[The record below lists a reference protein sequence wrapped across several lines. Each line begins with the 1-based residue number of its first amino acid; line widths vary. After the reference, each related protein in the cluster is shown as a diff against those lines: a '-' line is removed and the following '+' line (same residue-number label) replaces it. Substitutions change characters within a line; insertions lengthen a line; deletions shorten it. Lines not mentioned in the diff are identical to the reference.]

1 MLNRQPDFKLFRWA
15 AGAMH
20 NKALHQS
27 DGGLANFG
35 NRRSSRRLV
44 NADVRR
50 SIECCTYGR
59 VAEKI
64 DCSFPRSAAGCLRTR
79 LYSVHCV
86 LRITP
91 AMSWRT

>member
-1 MLNRQPDFKLFRWA
+1 MTLKRSKSVLNRQRDFKLFRWA

-44 NADVRR
+44 NANVR
-50 SIECCTYGR
+50 
-59 VAEKI
+59 
-64 DCSFPRSAAGCLRTR
+64 P
-79 LYSVHCV
+79 
-86 LRITP
+86 
-91 AMSWRT
+91 